1 MHRFELSKYEFKN
14 DLTRLKEM
22 SDNYGVYIDHDDY
35 MVYLTIANKN
45 LYDKYYPLFFSF
57 YYLNRFIFNDNDV
70 MLSLII
76 SSMILM
82 DDVFSVDKFSE
93 MIGYSKSALRRPIK
107 MARELLD
114 SHGIGTQNK
123 PYYGLCAKGNEFYI
137 RKCLSSIY
145 IKLVPDLFC
154 EDKTNQ
160 NIIPS
165 INIRYYDKIVSE
177 YLNKKGI
184 IAHSNDRKSVAHYL
198 AVTKARIVNNKF
210 IEEIPIA
217 NKLIESVKN
226 NGELLTLAIE
236 LLNLIDVELDEKE
249 LNALM
254 LILLNHNFSI
264 QSSREY
270 VNTFYAKEFYE
281 LRENIYYNFYNH
293 YGLTIN
299 SSNYTNAIDEEI
311 VLLIIKQHTGDI
323 DKIVHRALGETPN
336 VYAFPLIYFINNSV
350 CRIVKEYYKNEKISP
365 AVTENISDIIYYYI
379 DALPYSH
386 KAYSI
391 GIMSRYSSH
400 TPKMIRDKLLK
411 DIDSSYLEKV
421 DIINEIGA
429 YDINQYK
436 ENYDL
441 ILTDISVNNL
451 DRVLLYSDFNSSTL
465 KLENYLRLH
474 RNLCACLGE
483 EKFDVV
489 AKNINAKNE
498 DELVENLAKN
508 SPFSEKDIKKGIIYS
523 YILKENL
530 VIYLPL
536 KDEGSML
543 LIGDLSQTITINN
556 RKVSKYIVFKG
567 KITADNAKI
576 LNTILNELVIDPMFM
591 EQLKI
596 SPSVETINDMIN
608 MIIK

>member
-1 MHRFELSKYEFKN
+1 M
-14 DLTRLKEM
+14 
-22 SDNYGVYIDHDDY
+22 
-35 MVYLTIANKN
+35 
-45 LYDKYYPLFFSF
+45 
-57 YYLNRFIFNDNDV
+57 
-70 MLSLII
+70 
-76 SSMILM
+76 
-82 DDVFSVDKFSE
+82 
-93 MIGYSKSALRRPIK
+93 
-107 MARELLD
+107 
-114 SHGIGTQNK
+114 
-123 PYYGLCAKGNEFYI
+123 
-137 RKCLSSIY
+137 
-145 IKLVPDLFC
+145 
-154 EDKTNQ
+154 
-160 NIIPS
+160 
-165 INIRYYDKIVSE
+165 
-177 YLNKKGI
+177 
-184 IAHSNDRKSVAHYL
+184 
-198 AVTKARIVNNKF
+198 
-210 IEEIPIA
+210 
-217 NKLIESVKN
+217 
-226 NGELLTLAIE
+226 
-236 LLNLIDVELDEKE
+236 
-249 LNALM
+249 
-254 LILLNHNFSI
+254 
-264 QSSREY
+264 
-270 VNTFYAKEFYE
+270 
-281 LRENIYYNFYNH
+281 
-293 YGLTIN
+293 
-299 SSNYTNAIDEEI
+299 
-311 VLLIIKQHTGDI
+311 
-323 DKIVHRALGETPN
+323 
-336 VYAFPLIYFINNSV
+336 
-350 CRIVKEYYKNEKISP
+350 KEYYKNDKISP

-379 DALPYSH
+379 DALPYSY

-400 TPKMIRDKLLK
+400 TAKMIRDKLLK
-411 DIDSSYLEKV
+411 EIDSSYLEKV

-429 YDINQYK
+429 YDIKQYK

-441 ILTDISVNNL
+441 ILTDISVNNRE
-451 DRVLLYSDFNSSTL
+451 RVLLYSDFNSSTL

-508 SPFSEKDIKKGIIYS
+508 SPFSEEDIKKGIKYS

-556 RKVSKYIVFKG
+556 RKVSKYLVFKG